1 MTSAASWLTRRLGDV
16 VSKFERNKD
25 LAQEIVSSTAE
36 HIGEIAKIITVA
48 VADVT
53 RQIGE
58 IATDA
63 FEMREAAKTAE
74 QDQSR
79 AGAYIEDDPASR

>member
-1 MTSAASWLTRRLGDV
+1 M

-25 LAQEIVSSTAE
+25 LAQEIVSSAAE

-48 VADVT
+48 VGDVT

-63 FEMREAAKTAE
+63 FEMREAAQTAE
-74 QDQSR
+74 RDQFR
-79 AGAYIEDDPASR
+79 VGDEIEDDPAPR